1 MVTMMRALTDA
12 FQSICCDDTLLGDQP
27 ISSHVPPI
35 YATST
40 FVYPPPEKAIRVF
53 EEIEERP
60 YLYNRWGTPNS
71 ALVEAKVAALE
82 ACGVADANGPLELE
96 AVLFSSG
103 MAAIS
108 ALFLSL
114 GLRSDDCIVT
124 QGNLYGTTV
133 EFLDTMIA
141 PSGVR
146 IIYGDLHDMS
156 WVEDQLRTNW
166 KTRLVYVETPTNATS
181 RCYDIALLA
190 ALAHRYGAKC
200 AVDSTVATPY
210 LQQPFRHGVD
220 FVVHS
225 ATKFLNGHSNALAG
239 VVIGRDRRF
248 MKAEVWRMRKLL
260 GGSVGSFD
268 AWLLNMGIK
277 TLPLRM
283 ERHCRNA
290 HEIAEFLC
298 RHRSVK
304 QVSYLGLSSHPDH
317 SIAKNQMRA
326 FGGILSFEVQ
336 GGRDAAVR
344 VMKNIRTCTLT
355 ATLGAMDTLIQHPT
369 SMTHIKVPREQRE
382 RHGITDGLL
391 RLSVGIEDA
400 DDVIADLDHALQA
413 SVDPDS
419 LKIA

>member
-1 MVTMMRALTDA
+1 MTRALADA
-12 FQSICCDDTLLGDQP
+12 FKSICCNDTLLGEQR

-53 EEIEERP
+53 EEIEERA

-82 ACGVADANGPLELE
+82 SCGVADLNGPLELE

-114 GLRSDDCIVT
+114 GLRSGDLIVT

-146 IIYGDLHDMS
+146 IIYGHLHDTS
-156 WVEDQLRTNW
+156 WVEDHLRANS

-181 RCYDIALLA
+181 RCYDIAVLV

-239 VVIGRDRRF
+239 VVIGRDRHF
-248 MKAEVWRMRKLL
+248 VKAEVWRMRKLL
-260 GGSVGSFD
+260 GGSAGSFD

-277 TLPLRM
+277 ALPLRM
-283 ERHCRNA
+283 ERHCRNTQ
-290 HEIAEFLC
+290 EIAEFLC

-304 QVSYLGLSSHPDH
+304 QVS
-317 SIAKNQMRA
+317 
-326 FGGILSFEVQ
+326 
-336 GGRDAAVR
+336 
-344 VMKNIRTCTLT
+344 
-355 ATLGAMDTLIQHPT
+355 
-369 SMTHIKVPREQRE
+369 
-382 RHGITDGLL
+382 
-391 RLSVGIEDA
+391 
-400 DDVIADLDHALQA
+400 QA
-413 SVDPDS
+413 SQSITPS
-419 LKIA
+419 RAGGLNGNRQRRL